1 MSLRLVLVHRDGG
14 PSRPSLV
21 PVCVLV
27 IAAVLLMG
35 GDIES
40 NPGPN
45 GKKGWFDSAYIFSIY
60 SLYYGNCWRKHRT
73 SVLQRDYQN

>member
-1 MSLRLVLVHRDGG
+1 MSLRLVLVHRDKGS
-14 PSRPSLV
+14 SRPSLV

-45 GKKGWFDSAYIFSIY
+45 GKKGLGECTI
-60 SLYYGNCWRKHRT
+60 H
-73 SVLQRDYQN
+73 VLVAQEAILTKGLTLA

>member
-1 MSLRLVLVHRDGG
+1 MIEISLWRARIGQFAPSHHCTMSLRLVLVHPDGG

-35 GDIES
+35 GDIQP

-45 GKKGWFDSAYIFSIY
+45 GKKG
-60 SLYYGNCWRKHRT
+60 
-73 SVLQRDYQN
+73 